1 MGYQRRVHGY
11 RPVPLETKEV
21 AIQRLV
27 LLIPVEEQQLDEEAA
42 KQSVA
47 YTSHQQELR
56 LDEQPRAQATTPTR
70 SLPPTRRPAG
80 AGGQCRAGLP
90 HRLASLTTM
99 LCLTPS
105 PFLCANSKLKKNY
118 EMEFLKDLVDPRHPS

>member
-27 LLIPVEEQQLDEEAA
+27 LLVPVEEQQLNEQAA

-47 YTSHQQELR
+47 YTNHHQGLR

-70 SLPPTRRPAG
+70 SLPPTRRPAV

-90 HRLASLTTM
+90 HRLASLLTM
-99 LCLTPS
+99 LCLTP
-105 PFLCANSKLKKNY
+105 C
-118 EMEFLKDLVDPRHPS
+118 PSLPM